1 MTARSEFLL
10 GCHGK
15 AKINGISVDAFTV
28 QDGRTRK
35 NGKI

>member
-1 MTARSEFLL
+1 MTARSKFLL

-15 AKINGISVDAFTV
+15 AKIKGISVDAFAV
-28 QDGRTRK
+28 QDGRTRR